1 MTKVNFELSES
12 NFLKIQGSSFDLNS
26 LKTLNDILQKI
37 TKENKIKKINL
48 IGNFNTELEFNCI
61 FDNSSM
67 IDESLS
73 SLHSITQ
80 TIKRSNI
87 IFTSH
92 VNGIMRGPALELA
105 LSCNF
110 IKAASNTLLDFSFT
124 NKDQIPFF
132 GTVQRIIKILGYKK
146 TLQVLLSN
154 DKLDLDEAN
163 KLKVINNERDNSIDN
178 KKPFWDQEFTNTFIY
193 FNSKI
198 HSTYKNKKPA
208 YNAILSI
215 VFESSICE
223 PNVGMSVEKRW
234 AKWLILNN
242 LKKH

>member
-1 MTKVNFELSES
+1 MTKVKFELADS
-12 NFLKIQGSSFDLNS
+12 NSLKIQGSSFDLNS

-80 TIKRSNI
+80 TIKKSNI

-110 IKAASNTLLDFSFT
+110 IKAVSNTLLDFSFT
-124 NKDQIPFF
+124 NKNQIPFF

-154 DKLDLDEAN
+154 DKL
-163 KLKVINNERDNSIDN
+163 
-178 KKPFWDQEFTNTFIY
+178 
-193 FNSKI
+193 
-198 HSTYKNKKPA
+198 STKCLAPYVRRFLA
-208 YNAILSI
+208 
-215 VFESSICE
+215 
-223 PNVGMSVEKRW
+223 
-234 AKWLILNN
+234 
-242 LKKH
+242 